1 MPDVIRL
8 RAVYRFAGAPSLLPS
23 AAPVRPRVRH
33 VVYCP
38 ECHSDISAEQSRPRG
53 LNADVAHAAARM
65 SIPADSIRLSQGC
78 LPAVLFRF
86 SVYAPHIYVRHIFF
100 S

>member
-1 MPDVIRL
+1 MSSGLSVCPFPGIECRPP
-8 RAVYRFAGAPSLLPS
+8 PS
-23 AAPVRPRVRH
+23 
-33 VVYCP
+33 
-38 ECHSDISAEQSRPRG
+38 
-53 LNADVAHAAARM
+53 
-65 SIPADSIRLSQGC
+65 SILADSIRLSQGC

>member
-1 MPDVIRL
+1 
-8 RAVYRFAGAPSLLPS
+8 
-23 AAPVRPRVRH
+23 
-33 VVYCP
+33 
-38 ECHSDISAEQSRPRG
+38 
-53 LNADVAHAAARM
+53 M
-65 SIPADSIRLSQGC
+65 SILADSIRLSQGC

>member
-1 MPDVIRL
+1 MSSGLGRFTASPAPPLYYPPPRPFALASVTSSIVQNVIRT
-8 RAVYRFAGAPSLLPS
+8 YPP
-23 AAPVRPRVRH
+23 
-33 VVYCP
+33 
-38 ECHSDISAEQSRPRG
+38 SRPARFG
-53 LNADVAHAAARM
+53 LNAGVADAACM